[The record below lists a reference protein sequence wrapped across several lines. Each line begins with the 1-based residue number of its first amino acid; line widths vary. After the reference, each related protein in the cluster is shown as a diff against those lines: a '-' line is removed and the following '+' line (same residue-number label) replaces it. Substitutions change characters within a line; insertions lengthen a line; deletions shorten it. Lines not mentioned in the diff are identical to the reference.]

1 MLDGIFSFVLLDDS
15 VTPSRVIV
23 ARDPIGI
30 TTLYQGWH
38 SSRPEVVYFAS
49 ELKSLAGD
57 CDEIIAFPP
66 GHVYDSATRTT
77 ERYYNPAWW
86 DPTLVPPPSAK
97 ADLTK
102 LREALEASVRKR
114 LMSEVPYGVLLSG
127 GLDSSLIASIA
138 ARETEKVALEAR
150 RRRPL
155 TSGSSSPVDG
165 GVDENSPVAWP
176 QLHSFS
182 IGLSNSPD
190 LLAARTAAAFLG
202 TLHHEYNFTVQE
214 GLDAIP
220 EVIYH
225 LETYDVTTVRASTP
239 MYLLSRKIK
248 AMGVKM
254 VLSGEGSDEILG
266 GTFSPA
272 IMLVTSDVPTLRVSL
287 LPRRAVAKSFPRGD
301 CEACAAPPH
310 VGLFAGEQVHNG
322 MGPRSSGSLFG
333 QGFPGHCYE
342 HCTSREDVRERC
354 QSTSGRGWLS

>member
-1 MLDGIFSFVLLDDS
+1 MLDGIFSFAIMDDS
-15 VTPSRVIV
+15 VTPSRLIV

-49 ELKSLAGD
+49 ELKALAGD
-57 CDEIIAFPP
+57 CDEIVSFPP

-77 ERYYNPAWW
+77 ERYYSPAWW
-86 DPTLVPPPSAK
+86 DRTLVPPPTAK

-138 ARETEKVALEAR
+138 ARETAKLALEAR

-165 GVDENSPVAWP
+165 GVDDHTPVSWP

-182 IGLSNSPD
+182 VGLPNSPD
-190 LLAARTAAAFLG
+190 LIAARTAAAYLE
-202 TLHHEYNFTVQE
+202 TLHHEFTFTVQE
-214 GLDAIP
+214 GIDAIP

-239 MYLLSRKIK
+239 MYLLSRKIR

-254 VLSGEGSDEILG
+254 VLSGEGSDEIFG
-266 GTFSPA
+266 GTFSPS
-272 IMLVTSDVPTLRVSL
+272 VTPVPTDDTRIH
-287 LPRRAVAKSFPRGD
+287 PQD
-301 CEACAAPPH
+301 
-310 VGLFAGEQVHNG
+310 
-322 MGPRSSGSLFG
+322 
-333 QGFPGHCYE
+333 
-342 HCTSREDVRERC
+342 T
-354 QSTSGRGWLS
+354 STSMPHRRQKPSTRSL

>member
-49 ELKSLAGD
+49 ELKALAGD
-57 CDEIIAFPP
+57 CDEIISFPP

-77 ERYYNPAWW
+77 ERYYNPTWL
-86 DPTLVPPPSAK
+86 DPTLVPPPTAK

-138 ARETEKVALEAR
+138 ARETAKLALEAR
-150 RRRPL
+150 GRRPM
-155 TSGSSSPVDG
+155 TSGTSSPVDSE
-165 GVDENSPVAWP
+165 VDEHTPVTWP

-182 IGLSNSPD
+182 IGLADSPD
-190 LLAARTAAAFLG
+190 LQAARIAAAYLG
-202 TLHHEYNFTVQE
+202 TSHQEFTFTVQE
-214 GLDAIP
+214 GIDAIP

-266 GTFSPA
+266 GTSSPSVPLA
-272 IMLVTSDVPTLRVSL
+272 TSDDT
-287 LPRRAVAKSFPRGD
+287 
-301 CEACAAPPH
+301 
-310 VGLFAGEQVHNG
+310 
-322 MGPRSSGSLFG
+322 RSHP
-333 QGFPGHCYE
+333 QD
-342 HCTSREDVRERC
+342 T
-354 QSTSGRGWLS
+354 STSMLHPRQRHSTKRP

>member
-15 VTPSRVIV
+15 VTPSRIIA

-49 ELKSLAGD
+49 ELKALAGD
-57 CDEIIAFPP
+57 CDEIISFPP

-86 DPTLVPPPSAK
+86 DPAHVPAPTAK

-138 ARETEKVALEAR
+138 ARETEKVAVEAAR

-155 TSGSSSPVDG
+155 TSESSSPVDG
-165 GVDENSPVAWP
+165 EVDAQTPVTWP

-182 IGLSNSPD
+182 IGLPNSPD

-202 TLHHEYNFTVQE
+202 TQHHEYTFTVQE

-266 GTFSPA
+266 GTFSSS
-272 IMLVTSDVPTLRVSL
+272 IMHYTTDVIYTHPQGTSTSMPH
-287 LPRRAVAKSFPRGD
+287 RRQKPSTRRLSR
-301 CEACAAPPH
+301 AC
-310 VGLFAGEQVHNG
+310 
-322 MGPRSSGSLFG
+322 RSSTRRTVYVRTSPQWRGASKL
-333 QGFPGHCYE
+333 GFPSWTKH
-342 HCTSREDVRERC
+342 SWILR
-354 QSTSGRGWLS
+354 

>member
-1 MLDGIFSFVLLDDS
+1 MLDGIFSFVLLDES

-30 TTLYQGWH
+30 TTLYQGRH

-57 CDEIIAFPP
+57 CDEITAFPP
-66 GHVYDSATRTT
+66 GHVYDSATGTT
-77 ERYYNPAWW
+77 ERYYNPTWW
-86 DPTLVPPPSAK
+86 NPTLVPPPSAK

-114 LMSEVPYGVLLSG
+114 LMSEVPFGVLLSG

-138 ARETEKVALEAR
+138 SRETEKVALEAR
-150 RRRPL
+150 RRHPA
-155 TSGSSSPVDG
+155 TSGSSSPVDNG
-165 GVDENSPVAWP
+165 ADEQSPVAWP

-182 IGLSNSPD
+182 IGLPNSPD
-190 LLAARTAAAFLG
+190 LVAARTAAAHLN
-202 TLHHEYNFTVQE
+202 TLHHEYTFTVQE

-266 GTFSPA
+266 GTFSPSV
-272 IMLVTSDVPTLRVSL
+272 MLVPSDVPTHRISL
-287 LPRRAVAKSFPRGD
+287 LPCRAVARSLPRGD
-301 CEACAAPPH
+301 CEACTEPPH
-310 VGLFAGEQVHNG
+310 VGLFESEQVHNG
-322 MGPRSSGSLFG
+322 MGP
-333 QGFPGHCYE
+333 
-342 HCTSREDVRERC
+342 
-354 QSTSGRGWLS
+354 